1 MSRFVLGGCLVVV
14 VLALASLTGGAAT
27 GRAADPQILL
37 DVTDTPGAVTQGM
50 RGQYRFTVHNGGTNT
65 LNHAQGVAALDVG
78 TIESFSTSRGACE
91 VSGEGTTLRCEW
103 GRLPAREASPQ
114 IEVTVFAR
122 APSAGASMTLSL
134 EVRVD
139 EVSNTGDRAHQHAFT
154 DAEQTTLLA
163 PDPNSVST
171 LAFGGET
178 VRTKATGFGN
188 AQSTSLTVSQLGAV
202 LPVFL
207 AEIPAVSNVCGA
219 SVTPFLQTSQIS
231 APGNFSLAP
240 LTVTLEWLL
249 TAVPSQANEKRLRV
263 CHDGVT
269 LERCPTSGAIPA
281 AGCVKTTQVVRSLG
295 ILRAIAL
302 APSNGFWQGGI

>member
-1 MSRFVLGGCLVVV
+1 MSRFVLGCLVVV

-50 RGQYRFTVHNGGTNT
+50 RSQYRFTVHNGGTNT
-65 LNHAQGVAALDVG
+65 LNHAQGVASLDVG
-78 TIESFSTSRGACE
+78 TIEAFSTSRPGCVLSDAR
-91 VSGEGTTLRCEW
+91 TLRCDW
-103 GRLPAREASPQ
+103 GQLPAREAAPQ
-114 IEVTVFAR
+114 IEVIIFAR
-122 APSAGASMTLSL
+122 APSAGAAMTLSL

-139 EVSNTGDRAHQHAFT
+139 EVVNGGDPAHQHIFT
-154 DAEQTTLLA
+154 DAETTTLLA
-163 PDPNSVST
+163 PDQDSVST
-171 LAFGGET
+171 LALGGET
-178 VRTKATGFGN
+178 VRTRAPGFGN
-188 AQSTSLTVSQLGAV
+188 AQSTSLTISQAGAV
-202 LPVFL
+202 LPVLL
-207 AEIPAVSNVCGA
+207 AEVPVVPNVCGA

-231 APGNFSLAP
+231 APGTFSLAP

-249 TAVPSQANEKRLRV
+249 DAVPSQANERRLRV

-269 LERCPTSGAIPA
+269 LERCPASGPIPA

-302 APSNGFWQGGI
+302 APTNGFWQGGI